1 MPGFGAITEVVVNKF
16 FDAVSLDGTPG
27 FVRWVQNMKLNKN
40 MNKTPGRNQST
51 EAMGQTPEQWWAR
64 LKPVERRVAQ
74 VIAAMMDEV
83 TEEKRVEIRR
93 EAESIRARFIHI
105 LRQPEAG
112 CVSAIVLPTCE
123 GVDC

>member
-1 MPGFGAITEVVVNKF
+1 M
-16 FDAVSLDGTPG
+16 
-27 FVRWVQNMKLNKN
+27 
-40 MNKTPGRNQST
+40 
-51 EAMGQTPEQWWAR
+51 
-64 LKPVERRVAQ
+64 ERRVAQ

>member
-1 MPGFGAITEVVVNKF
+1 LEVVVNKF

-27 FVRWVQNMKLNKN
+27 FVRWMKNMKLNKN
-40 MNKTPGRNQST
+40 TNKTPGRNQNS

-83 TEEKRVEIRR
+83 TAEKRVEIRR

-105 LRQPEAG
+105 LRQPEPG
-112 CVSAIVLPTCE
+112 CVSAIVLPEASNRACN
-123 GVDC
+123 

>member
-1 MPGFGAITEVVVNKF
+1 
-16 FDAVSLDGTPG
+16 
-27 FVRWVQNMKLNKN
+27 MKLNKN
-40 MNKTPGRNQST
+40 TNKTPGRNQST

-64 LKPVERRVAQ
+64 LKPIERRVAQ

-105 LRQPEAG
+105 LRQPEPG
-112 CVSAIVLPTCE
+112 CVSAIVLPEASSRACN
-123 GVDC
+123 